1 MTNRQ
6 ATAAYLYA
14 LNDLPETRPG
24 NLARL
29 ARLADSMASD
39 AFDRRDYGGFNQ
51 PSGDAMMSVETAL
64 FVALCEANDVDW
76 RVIAA

>member
-29 ARLADSMASD
+29 ADRMAGS
-39 AFDRRDYGGFNQ
+39 AFDRRDYAGFKP
-51 PSGDAMMSVETAL
+51 PSQDAMMSVEAAL
-64 FVALCEANDVDW
+64 FVALCEANGVDW
-76 RVIAA
+76 RLVTA

>member
-29 ARLADSMASD
+29 ADRMAGS
-39 AFDRRDYGGFNQ
+39 AFDRRDYAGFKP
-51 PSGDAMMSVETAL
+51 PSQDAMMSVETAL
-64 FVALCEANDVDW
+64 FVALCEANGVDW
-76 RVIAA
+76 RLVTA

>member
-6 ATAAYLYA
+6 AIAAYLYA

-29 ARLADSMASD
+29 ADRMAGS
-39 AFDRRDYGGFNQ
+39 AFDRRDYAGFKP
-51 PSGDAMMSVETAL
+51 PSQDAMMSVETAL
-64 FVALCEANDVDW
+64 FVALCEANGVDW
-76 RVIAA
+76 RLVTA

>member
-14 LNDLPETRPG
+14 LNDMANTRPG

-29 ARLADSMASD
+29 ADRMAGS
-39 AFDRRDYGGFNQ
+39 AFDRRDYAGFKP
-51 PSGDAMMSVETAL
+51 PSQDAMMSVETAL
-64 FVALCEANDVDW
+64 FVALCATNNVDW
-76 RVIAA
+76 RVITA

>member
-29 ARLADSMASD
+29 ADRMAGS
-39 AFDRRDYGGFNQ
+39 AFDRRDYAGFKP
-51 PSGDAMMSVETAL
+51 PSQDAMMSVESAL
-64 FVALCEANDVDW
+64 FVALCEANNDDW
-76 RVIAA
+76 RVITA

>member
-14 LNDLPETRPG
+14 LNNMTNTRPG
-24 NLARL
+24 NLARF
-29 ARLADSMASD
+29 ADSMAGD
-39 AFDRRDYGGFNQ
+39 AFDRRDYAGFKP
-51 PSGDAMMSVETAL
+51 PSQDAMMSVETAL

-76 RVIAA
+76 RLLTA

>member
-29 ARLADSMASD
+29 ADRMAGS
-39 AFDRRDYGGFNQ
+39 AFDRRDYAGFKP
-51 PSGDAMMSVETAL
+51 PSQDAMMSVEAAL
-64 FVALCEANDVDW
+64 FVALCEANGVDW
-76 RVIAA
+76 WLVTA

>member
-1 MTNRQ
+1 MTNHQ

-29 ARLADSMASD
+29 ADRMAGS
-39 AFDRRDYGGFNQ
+39 AFDRRDYAGFKP
-51 PSGDAMMSVETAL
+51 PSQDAMMSVETAL
-64 FVALCEANDVDW
+64 FVALCEANGVDW
-76 RVIAA
+76 RLVTA

>member
-1 MTNRQ
+1 MTDRQ

-14 LNDLPETRPG
+14 LNDMANTRPG

-29 ARLADSMASD
+29 ADSMAGD

-51 PSGDAMMSVETAL
+51 PSGDAMMSVESAL
-64 FVALCEANDVDW
+64 FVALCEANNVDW
-76 RVIAA
+76 RVITA

>member
-24 NLARL
+24 SL
-29 ARLADSMASD
+29 ARLADRMAGS
-39 AFDRRDYGGFNQ
+39 AFDRRDYAGFKP
-51 PSGDAMMSVETAL
+51 PSQDAMMSVETAL
-64 FVALCEANDVDW
+64 FVALCEANGVDW
-76 RVIAA
+76 RLVTA

>member
-29 ARLADSMASD
+29 ADRMAGS
-39 AFDRRDYGGFNQ
+39 AFDRRDYAGFKP
-51 PSGDAMMSVETAL
+51 PSQDAMMSVESAL
-64 FVALCEANDVDW
+64 FVALCEANNVDW
-76 RVIAA
+76 RVITA